1 MFLRSNLKVS
11 SLHLGAVSAKIDY
24 LFVFT
29 IAVLWH
35 IGMGSSVYNEN
46 EWGGKEGTLIY

>member
-11 SLHLGAVSAKIDY
+11 SLHSRALAAKIDD

-29 IAVLWH
+29 IAVPWH
-35 IGMGSSVYNEN
+35 VGMGSSVYNEY
-46 EWGGKEGTLIY
+46 E